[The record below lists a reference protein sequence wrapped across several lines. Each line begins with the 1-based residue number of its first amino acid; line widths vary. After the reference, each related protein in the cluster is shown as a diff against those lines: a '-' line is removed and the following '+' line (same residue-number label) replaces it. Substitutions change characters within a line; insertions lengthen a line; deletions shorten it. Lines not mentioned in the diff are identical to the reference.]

1 MKKKIIAVVA
11 ALSIT
16 IIALTGCHYGVKGT
30 AYASIAGGKSIEITS
45 YDIEKD
51 VVTLYCKNGHTIVTG
66 INNVAIEI
74 YNDD

>member
-1 MKKKIIAVVA
+1 MKKKIIIIA
-11 ALSIT
+11 ALLSIVT
-16 IIALTGCHYGVKGT
+16 AVLTGCHYNIKGK
-30 AYASIAGGKSIEITS
+30 AIASIAGGSPIEITS